1 MKLAQVAVD
10 KPWGRDMLPPAFPAY
25 TSRIGEVWFEFPE
38 QPHDLL
44 IKHIFTS
51 EKLSIQVHP
60 NDRQA
65 REHGYPRGKDE
76 CWFVTEAQ
84 DGATL
89 GIGLSQTLKPSDLRE
104 AAMSGAIE
112 DLMVWRPVKAGDFFY
127 IPAGTIHAI
136 GAGVS
141 LVEVQQNVDV
151 TYRLYDY
158 GRPRELHLEDGITVA
173 NTQPYDEALHCNIP
187 QTDYA
192 LLARGPYFDLAF
204 SPGLPQDLAEWGP
217 SFLIPLSGYLECANT
232 RVSAGECAYSD
243 DPALWHAEPGTTLLI
258 ARSPRVGTA
267 FRPQGAF

>member
-1 MKLAQVAVD
+1 MKLAQFAVD
-10 KPWGRDMLPPAFPAY
+10 KPWGRDMLPPAFPDYAK
-25 TSRIGEVWFEFPE
+25 RIGEVWFEFPE
-38 QPHDLL
+38 QAHDLL

-65 REHGYPRGKDE
+65 QERGYSRGKDE

-89 GIGLSQTLKPSDLRE
+89 GIGLSQSLTPSDLRE

-112 DLMVWRPVKAGDFFY
+112 SLMVWRTVRAGDFFY

-158 GRPRELHLEDGITVA
+158 GRPRELHLDDGVA
-173 NTQPYDEALHCNIP
+173 VASTKPYDEALHCNIQ

-192 LLARGPYFDLAF
+192 LLARGRYFDLAF
-204 SPGLPQDLAEWGP
+204 SPGLPEYLSEWGP
-217 SFLIPLSGYLECANT
+217 SFLIPLTGHLDNADI
-232 RVSAGECAYSD
+232 RVSAGECAYSV
-243 DPALWHAEPGTTLLI
+243 DPALWQAAPGTTLLI
-258 ARSPRVGTA
+258 ARSSSNETA